1 MTYVNKIKGKN
12 ILMTSMYSYDIL
24 NNLQEF
30 YSHSKRK
37 EDANKDEEIKGKIE
51 VGNNEIK
58 NNDKPFRE
66 SKEKDQSIVM
76 INIKD
81 QVKEKKKDS
90 KLESFLSKDESD
102 SLSQSLNRSNSETK
116 MDLIL
121 KELKENEFDFS
132 LYQYLRSLLKKRSSK
147 SIL

>member
-1 MTYVNKIKGKN
+1 MSLQDEITLTLRSFQKFSDFLAATGAIISNLLLIFVICMTYVNKIKGKN

-90 KLESFLSKDESD
+90 KLESF
-102 SLSQSLNRSNSETK
+102 
-116 MDLIL
+116 
-121 KELKENEFDFS
+121 F
-132 LYQYLRSLLKKRSSK
+132 
-147 SIL
+147 